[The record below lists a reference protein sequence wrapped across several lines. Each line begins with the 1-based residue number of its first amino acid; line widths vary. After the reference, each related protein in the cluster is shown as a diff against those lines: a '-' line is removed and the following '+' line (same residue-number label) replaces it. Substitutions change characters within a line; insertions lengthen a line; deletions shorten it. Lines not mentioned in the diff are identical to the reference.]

1 MKKQRLSLRILVGIA
16 VPAALL
22 LGAAFFLRFGSPPCI
37 FHALTGI
44 YCPGCGAGR
53 ALRALTEL
61 RITDALQYNVF
72 FTLSLPLAA
81 VLLIKWYISFVSGR
95 EIWKKIRITDRGAI
109 IYASVMLA
117 FFILRNIPVVP
128 FSYLSP
134 DTFL

>member
-53 ALRALTEL
+53 ALRALTEEA
-61 RITDALQYNVF
+61 TGV
-72 FTLSLPLAA
+72 AA
-81 VLLIKWYISFVSGR
+81 SGR
-95 EIWKKIRITDRGAI
+95 WVYG
-109 IYASVMLA
+109 V
-117 FFILRNIPVVP
+117 
-128 FSYLSP
+128 
-134 DTFL
+134 